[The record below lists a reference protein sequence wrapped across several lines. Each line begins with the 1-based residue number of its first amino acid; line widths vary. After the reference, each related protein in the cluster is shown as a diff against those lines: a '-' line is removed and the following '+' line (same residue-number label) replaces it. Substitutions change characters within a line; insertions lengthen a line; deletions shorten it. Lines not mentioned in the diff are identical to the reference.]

1 MSVPPL
7 CHSANVYSSSGLWQ
21 LCPFIRPLF
30 VSQPTTGL
38 SEYARSAV
46 NNSHPLLWEIPPSI
60 FLVFLLPTNVS
71 CRGYMG
77 HSWKGGWEVL
87 HAAAMPFF
95 SLTVYWMHLASL
107 RGRSKPH
114 TDTSKQWF
122 FTRPRSLILTA
133 WLADQWLAE
142 ASLESAPESLHPPPT
157 THPLYF
163 LIVLHLQCECNY
175 DCFQFEGL
183 PRFSPT
189 AHQIC
194 IMFGILVAIGI

>member
-1 MSVPPL
+1 MYEFPCHYHVCLCELEVLNTVVKYSNDITLWMQRLTLCGTSVRPSSLSL
-7 CHSANVYSSSGLWQ
+7 CQCLYGSSGLWQ

-142 ASLESAPESLHPPPT
+142 ASLESAPESLHPPP
-157 THPLYF
+157 P
-163 LIVLHLQCECNY
+163 
-175 DCFQFEGL
+175 
-183 PRFSPT
+183 PT
-189 AHQIC
+189 PST
-194 IMFGILVAIGI
+194 F